1 MVTHLGHC
9 VSVELQTLVRV
20 PSQKMLCR
28 KLCHSLVSTHL
39 HPCCHMVNY
48 PLHLVP
54 KLCKYYTSNSP
65 YRIQCNSSSNRS
77 PYRIQ
82 CNSSSN
88 RSPYRIQCNSSSNR
102 SPYRIQCNSS
112 SNRSPYRIQCN
123 SSSNRSPYRIQCNS
137 SSNRSPYKSNNRSL
151 STHIDSRF
159 TFWCSRGKDAFSFMS
174 I

>member
-28 KLCHSLVSTHL
+28 KLCHSLVSIHL
-39 HPCCHMVNY
+39 HLYCHMVNY

-54 KLCKYYTSNSP
+54 KYY
-65 YRIQCNSSSNRS
+65 NSSSNRS

-102 SPYRIQCNSS
+102 SPYRIQYNSS

-123 SSSNRSPYRIQCNS
+123 SSSNRSPYRTIGLHKCMQVN
-137 SSNRSPYKSNNRSL
+137 L
-151 STHIDSRF
+151 H
-159 TFWCSRGKDAFSFMS
+159 
-174 I
+174 